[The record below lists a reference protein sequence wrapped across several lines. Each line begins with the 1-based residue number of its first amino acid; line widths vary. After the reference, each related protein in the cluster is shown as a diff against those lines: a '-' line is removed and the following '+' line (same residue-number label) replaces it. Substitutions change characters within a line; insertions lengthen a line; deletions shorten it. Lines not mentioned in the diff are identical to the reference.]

1 MTALYKIPPK
11 TAPNRNFSPRLGQ
24 HITSTI
30 KDLTQLMQIPKLN
43 VVGSIPI
50 ARSNSFSVLSHF
62 IGGSLYKIRAALYKV
77 CLATVLAGAPSAAS
91 AEPPGVVDR
100 ARVVVVDGD
109 SVTLD
114 GQEWRLMGFDT
125 PEIEK
130 AGCEGERRL
139 ALAAKRRLED
149 MIAAAR
155 EIRLDGGEERDRYKR
170 PLGDLVLDG
179 VNVREA
185 MISEGWARPYNG
197 GRRKGWCSRD
207 SIDTLVPGD
216 PPLKRKG
223 T

>member
-1 MTALYKIPPK
+1 
-11 TAPNRNFSPRLGQ
+11 
-24 HITSTI
+24 
-30 KDLTQLMQIPKLN
+30 MQIPKLN

-50 ARSNSFSVLSHF
+50 ARSNTFNNLSH
-62 IGGSLYKIRAALYKV
+62 KQAVALYKV
-77 CLATVLAGAPSAAS
+77 WPMLYKFGLAAAIVATVATMPAVAHAPAPSA
-91 AEPPGVVDR
+91 EPATKTQLVDR

-125 PEIEK
+125 PEIDK

-149 MIAAAR
+149 MVRAAR
-155 EIRLDGGEERDRYKR
+155 EIRLDGGEEHDRYKR

-207 SIDTLVPGD
+207 SIDTLVPGA

>member
-1 MTALYKIPPK
+1 MFPPPG
-11 TAPNRNFSPRLGQ
+11 APKLHLINWLSQSEDKDRSMDFRGFPHGIVPTCFPRLPPDEPLISRRDSYG
-24 HITSTI
+24 
-30 KDLTQLMQIPKLN
+30 DKLWRRRAL
-43 VVGSIPI
+43 VAAVL
-50 ARSNSFSVLSHF
+50 SVL
-62 IGGSLYKIRAALYKV
+62 
-77 CLATVLAGAPSAAS
+77 AAS
-91 AEPPGVVDR
+91 ESMAEPPGVVDR

>member
-1 MTALYKIPPK
+1 MISRRDSYGDKLWRRRALV
-11 TAPNRNFSPRLGQ
+11 AA
-24 HITSTI
+24 
-30 KDLTQLMQIPKLN
+30 
-43 VVGSIPI
+43 VV
-50 ARSNSFSVLSHF
+50 SVL
-62 IGGSLYKIRAALYKV
+62 AAV
-77 CLATVLAGAPSAAS
+77 EAQAQTPAPSA
-91 AEPPGVVDR
+91 EPSQIVER
-100 ARVVVVDGD
+100 SRVVVVDGD

-114 GQEWRLMGFDT
+114 GQEWRLRGYDT
-125 PEIEK
+125 PEIDK
-130 AGCEGERRL
+130 AQCEGERRL

-149 MIAAAR
+149 MVRAAR

-170 PLGDLVLDG
+170 PLGDLVIDG

-207 SIDTLVPGD
+207 SIDTLIPGA